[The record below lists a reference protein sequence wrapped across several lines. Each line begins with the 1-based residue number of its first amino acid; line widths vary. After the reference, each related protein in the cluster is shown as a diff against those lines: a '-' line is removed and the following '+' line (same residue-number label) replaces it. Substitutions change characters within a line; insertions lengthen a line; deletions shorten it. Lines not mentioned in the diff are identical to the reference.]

1 MLKFELEEKIDMVEE
16 LVFLGKFNEVITN
29 TLIIVES
36 IEISKK
42 EIDKE
47 FKELWNE
54 ILQYIMIALENKDYL
69 LAIDILKYELKPILK
84 NLVEEN

>member
-1 MLKFELEEKIDMVEE
+1 MPKYEFEEKIDMVEE

-29 TLIIVES
+29 TLMIVEY
-36 IEISKK
+36 IETSKK

-84 NLVEEN
+84 NLLKES